1 MNFGTILK
9 HLRQVNFLSQEE
21 LANKLNISR
30 SNIANYETS
39 KNLPSIEILQKISN
53 LFGVSIDYLLGNTN
67 IENPKQILEEKLS
80 TLHLSEKELEEAIKY
95 VLDYYS
101 SNKIINP
108 IPKENFSNSKTEK
121 AFSIIQSIVANF
133 FGNKIDKTL
142 GDSFD
147 FLLPHSENEHNKM
160 LEIQNYTRLKV
171 NELVNSLDK
180 DKIIVHSDFQSEI
193 QKQYGDNSIS
203 LLDNYSKLNDLG
215 KQTADIYVKD
225 LTEIPKYTEKNASQD
240 A

>member
-39 KNLPSIEILQKISN
+39 KNLPSIEILQKMSN

-67 IENPKQILEEKLS
+67 IENPKQILEEKLA

-101 SNKIINP
+101 SNRIINP
-108 IPKENFSNSKTEK
+108 ILKENFSNSKIEK
-121 AFSIIQSIVANF
+121 AFSIIQFIAANF

-147 FLLPHSENEHNKM
+147 FLSPHSENEHNKM
-160 LEIQNYTRLKV
+160 LEIQDYTRQKI
-171 NELVNSLDK
+171 NELINSLDK
-180 DKIIVHSDFQSEI
+180 DKIIVNFDFKSEV
-193 QKQYGDNSIS
+193 QKKYGDKSIS
-203 LLDNYSKLNDLG
+203 LLNNYSRLNDLG

-225 LTEIPKYTEKNASQD
+225 LTEIPKYTEKNESQD